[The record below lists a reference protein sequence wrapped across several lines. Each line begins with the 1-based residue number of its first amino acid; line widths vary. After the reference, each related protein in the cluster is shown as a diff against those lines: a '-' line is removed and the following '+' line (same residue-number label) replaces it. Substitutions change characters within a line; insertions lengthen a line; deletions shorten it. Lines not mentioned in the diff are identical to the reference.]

1 MKHIGICFVS
11 TRDAGLTRDGN
22 SWPLIR
28 SWYRDAGLSLIKVQ
42 LPTWATTDPRDVL
55 EAIEDGCRVVILCT
69 ATRENRLGEGYDP
82 NWIWH
87 ALTRPAG
94 SGLRYTDVIARAQQL
109 GATVILEI
117 GNEPDLEGIDP
128 AVASRLTVEAVR
140 FLRSRLSGVKFLA
153 SLPTQ
158 ERFYSVFLTDQL
170 VAAVDGIATHVYVYR
185 SLFAEVP
192 TDQHEWSKI
201 WQRLMRDQRV
211 REVWVTEVG
220 INETGIPYETKAAEC
235 FRWLQA
241 TPEKVRGAAWFT
253 IGAPGRWP
261 REWDGYCFH
270 KREHLLALGGK
281 TVGVQ
286 VSVQEAR
293 PPAGS
298 RVFRETGYW
307 IAGEIRRFWEDL
319 ERQNLALPLIGF
331 PISEPFTMVL
341 DGKTREVQLFERCA
355 LVVEPENQPPW
366 RVHPVL
372 GRHFLEIWKAKGGER
387 WN

>member
-1 MKHIGICFVS
+1 MKVIGVCFVS
-11 TRDAGLTRDGN
+11 TRDAGLSQQGN

-28 SWYRDAGLSLIKVQ
+28 NWYREAGLKLIKVQ
-42 LPTWATTDPRDVL
+42 LPRWATTDPRDVL
-55 EAIEDGCRVVILCT
+55 DAIEDGCRAIVLCT
-69 ATRENRLGEGYDP
+69 ATREDRLGEGYDP

-87 ALTRPAG
+87 ALSRPAG
-94 SGLRYTDVIARAQQL
+94 SGLRYLDVIEAARQR
-109 GATVILEI
+109 GATVLLEI

-128 AVASRLTVEAVR
+128 VVASRLTVEAIRFLRPRLPGVR
-140 FLRSRLSGVKFLA
+140 FLASMPTLSRYYDSFLSDA
-153 SLPTQ
+153 
-158 ERFYSVFLTDQL
+158 L

-192 TDQHEWSKI
+192 TDQHEWSRI
-201 WQRLMRDQRV
+201 WQRLMRDSRV

-220 INETGIPYETKAAEC
+220 VNDKAVPYEEKAAEC
-235 FRWLQA
+235 YRWLQA
-241 TPEKVRGAAWFT
+241 TPEKVKGAAWFT
-253 IGAPGRWP
+253 IGLPGRWP
-261 REWDGYCFH
+261 REWDGYCLH
-270 KREHLLALGGK
+270 KREHLLALAGK
-281 TVGVQ
+281 RGDTVQ
-286 VSVQEAR
+286 Q
-293 PPAGS
+293 PPVGS
-298 RVFRETGYW
+298 RIFRETGYW
-307 IAGEIRRFWEDL
+307 IAGEIRSFWEDL
-319 ERQNLALPLIGF
+319 ERRGLALPLIGF